1 MSKGSLTGVEVLE
14 MAGGWVP
21 ERLGATVT
29 TLAFP
34 LSVRG
39 NQWEAL
45 SREVSKF
52 IHFFQ
57 VFNEFHSIIIQTN
70 Y

>member
-1 MSKGSLTGVEVLE
+1 MCSRDTGKARDMSKGSLTGVEVLE

-34 LSVRG
+34 LSVTG

-45 SREVSKF
+45 SREVLKF
-52 IHFFQ
+52 IHFFPS
-57 VFNEFHSIIIQTN
+57 V
-70 Y
+70 